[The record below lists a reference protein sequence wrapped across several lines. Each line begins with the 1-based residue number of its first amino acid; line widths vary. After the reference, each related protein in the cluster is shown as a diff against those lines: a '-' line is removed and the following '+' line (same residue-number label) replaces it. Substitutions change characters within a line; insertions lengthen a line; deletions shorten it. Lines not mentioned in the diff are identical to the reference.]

1 MLRTEA
7 HQASVCGILQARI
20 LEWVVMPS
28 PRGSSQPIMNP
39 CLIMSFALAGKFFT
53 TRATSTLATSCKEL
67 THWKRL
73 RCWEGLGAGGE
84 GDDRGWDGWMA
95 SLTRWTWVNSGS
107 WCWTGRPD
115 VLWFMGLQR
124 VGHHWAT
131 ELNWMYIFLNWIKD
145 LLSIAPPI
153 RTRPS
158 FPFSQSLLS
167 GSFHNPLILIYQKA
181 DRKKATITE
190 N

>member
-1 MLRTEA
+1 MGWNEGDQLLHLGEPQNHRLYEPSKITILGPQSGLNVLCA
-7 HQASVCGILQARI
+7 KLLQSRPTLCDPMDSSLPGFSVHRILQARI

-84 GDDRGWDGWMA
+84 GDDRG
-95 SLTRWTWVNSGS
+95 
-107 WCWTGRPD
+107 
-115 VLWFMGLQR
+115 
-124 VGHHWAT
+124 
-131 ELNWMYIFLNWIKD
+131 
-145 LLSIAPPI
+145 
-153 RTRPS
+153 
-158 FPFSQSLLS
+158 
-167 GSFHNPLILIYQKA
+167 
-181 DRKKATITE
+181 
-190 N
+190 